1 MAPCEF
7 PTLPLSE
14 ELITRLGT
22 TTNRGDCFWHWIW
35 PSPLVEGGAP
45 HGQSFSGGVRCHHRL
60 RRSASQSGSRTNG
73 QARRWAGPQAFLPP
87 ESRDQ
92 AQQPSLPEPTVQ
104 GTMAA
109 GPATQQPTLEDQ
121 AGHVLGRRIQEA
133 RQRQCNAEWE
143 QYDQA
148 KAEYGK
154 LPVAASARLDA
165 RWTSWVTSPRPSS
178 VTRLRRAGREMTT

>member
-1 MAPCEF
+1 MRRASAVACAAIIGF
-7 PTLPLSE
+7 
-14 ELITRLGT
+14 
-22 TTNRGDCFWHWIW
+22 
-35 PSPLVEGGAP
+35 GG
-45 HGQSFSGGVRCHHRL
+45 L
-60 RRSASQSGSRTNG
+60 LASQPLAQMVRHVDG
-73 QARRWAGPQAFLPP
+73 QGPEAFLPP

-109 GPATQQPTLEDQ
+109 LSSEPGPAAQQPTLEDQ

-148 KAEYGK
+148 KAEYCK
-154 LPVAASARLDA
+154 LPVRGIGEARFAGHPGLRA
-165 RWTSWVTSPRPSS
+165 LGPLS
-178 VTRLRRAGREMTT
+178 VTRFRRAEREVTT